1 MRFQECGQDFLA
13 ECAVEEHRKY
23 VAARAVLNAPR
34 VPSGRTPSVR
44 RSSQEITRLLVAWN
58 RGEES
63 ALAELT
69 PLVHGELRRLARSY
83 LRRERGDHTL
93 QTDALVNEAY
103 LRLID
108 INRIEW
114 RDRVHFLA
122 LSARLMRRI
131 LVDYARSKN
140 YQKRGGA
147 LLRIP
152 LDEGQHTRS
161 SEARIWSRS
170 TIARRACRCRRE
182 KGAGDR
188 AAVLRRPERRRDGR
202 DSAGVSADGHARL
215 AARQGVAAAGA
226 FRRQIMIPN

>member
-1 MRFQECGQDFLA
+1 M
-13 ECAVEEHRKY
+13 
-23 VAARAVLNAPR
+23 
-34 VPSGRTPSVR
+34 R

-108 INRIEW
+108 INCIEW

-147 LLRIP
+147 VLRIP
-152 LDEGQHTRS
+152 LDEGQQYAIER
-161 SEARIWSRS
+161 
-170 TIARRACRCRRE
+170 
-182 KGAGDR
+182 GADLVALDDALVAL
-188 AAVLRRPERRRDGR
+188 AAVDARKAQVIELRFFGGLSVAETAETLQVSQQKVMRDW
-202 DSAGVSADGHARL
+202 RL
-215 AARQGVAAAGA
+215 AKVWLLRELSGDKS
-226 FRRQIMIPN
+226 

>member
-1 MRFQECGQDFLA
+1 M
-13 ECAVEEHRKY
+13 
-23 VAARAVLNAPR
+23 
-34 VPSGRTPSVR
+34 R

-63 ALAELT
+63 ALAQLT

-83 LRRERGDHTL
+83 LRRERGNHTL

-108 INRIEW
+108 LSRVEW

-147 LLRIP
+147 VLRIP
-152 LDEGQHTRS
+152 LDEAQDFTINRS
-161 SEARIWSRS
+161 ADLVALDEALV
-170 TIARRACRCRRE
+170 AL
-182 KGAGDR
+182 
-188 AAVLRRPERRRDGR
+188 AAVDARKAQVIELRFFGGLSVAETAETLQVSQQTVMRDWRLAKVWLLRELSG
-202 DSAGVSADGHARL
+202 DKSHDLSAGRGTAEM
-215 AARQGVAAAGA
+215 
-226 FRRQIMIPN
+226 FR

>member
-1 MRFQECGQDFLA
+1 M
-13 ECAVEEHRKY
+13 AV
-23 VAARAVLNAPR
+23 ARTSMAC
-34 VPSGRTPSVR
+34 
-44 RSSQEITRLLVAWN
+44 RSPDQITGLLVAWN
-58 RGEES
+58 RGEGS

-83 LRRERGDHTL
+83 LRRERGNHTL

-108 INRIEW
+108 LSRVEW

-147 LLRIP
+147 VLRIP
-152 LDEGQHTRS
+152 LDEAQDF
-161 SEARIWSRS
+161 
-170 TIARRACRCRRE
+170 TINR
-182 KGAGDR
+182 
-188 AAVLRRPERRRDGR
+188 
-202 DSAGVSADGHARL
+202 SADLVALVYALVALDAVDARKAQVIELRFFGGLSIAEAAETLQVSQQTVMRDWRL
-215 AARQGVAAAGA
+215 AKVWLLRELS
-226 FRRQIMIPN
+226 RDES